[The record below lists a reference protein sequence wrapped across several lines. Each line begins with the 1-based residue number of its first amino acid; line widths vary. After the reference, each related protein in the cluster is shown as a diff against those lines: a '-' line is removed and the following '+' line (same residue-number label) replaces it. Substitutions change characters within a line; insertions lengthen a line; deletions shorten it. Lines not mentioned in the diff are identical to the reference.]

1 MPNVPNGNAKN
12 TGANAALNTQEPAA
26 NGNAK
31 NNAVVAANG
40 NAKNNA
46 ANGNANKNNALVAAA
61 AMNEESASQTSTA
74 AVNGSQN
81 ANANAQGGRRRTKRA
96 KRAKSLKGGKRRISK
111 GASKWNQFVMRTFK
125 EMRKKNKTVKLMDA
139 MKECAKQKKKGVK
152 Y

>member
-1 MPNVPNGNAKN
+1 MSNVPNGNAKN
-12 TGANAALNTQEPAA
+12 TGANAALNTQEP
-26 NGNAK
+26 
-31 NNAVVAANG
+31 VAP
-40 NAKNNA
+40 A
-46 ANGNANKNNALVAAA
+46 ANGNANKKNNKAAKNAAFNELSAMSTATEEELANNASKPANGANKPA
-61 AMNEESASQTSTA
+61 NNASKL
-74 AVNGSQN
+74 
-81 ANANAQGGRRRTKRA
+81 ANAVGGRRRTKRA

>member
-1 MPNVPNGNAKN
+1 MSTKGANNNATRPPANGTN
-12 TGANAALNTQEPAA
+12 ANAAAASAETPAVAEPSA
-26 NGNAK
+26 NGNA
-31 NNAVVAANG
+31 AANA
-40 NAKNNA
+40 NKAAKNA
-46 ANGNANKNNALVAAA
+46 ANKDAKNAANKAAFNELSAMSNAV
-61 AMNEESASQTSTA
+61 
-74 AVNGSQN
+74 
-81 ANANAQGGRRRTKRA
+81 GGRRRTKRA